1 MSSIRTQRI
10 AKLIKE
16 ELSQIFMLKVEGE
29 VGDLITITSVK
40 VTPDLKIAR
49 VYFSIFD
56 KEGREETLARINN
69 NKKKIRYELAQ
80 RVRNLRFIPELEFFV
95 DDTQDYVDKME
106 KLFSQ
111 IHEDDNKENQ

>member
-1 MSSIRTQRI
+1 MSIRTQRV

-16 ELSQIFMLKVEGE
+16 ELSRIFMMKVEDS

-49 VYFSIFD
+49 VYFSVFD
-56 KEGREETLARINN
+56 KERREESLKWIND

-80 RVRNLRFIPELEFFV
+80 SLRNLRFIPELEFFV
-95 DDTQDYVDKME
+95 DDTLDYVDKME

-111 IHEDDNKENQ
+111 IHKDDNKENE